1 MNITFANINNALKTH
16 YGPAAAN
23 QVNTEASPIVSA
35 VKTRTVG
42 GEDYKFA
49 APFGVN
55 GGAAFLASDE
65 SLPDAGGQKY
75 VRFTG
80 KLCNLYGV
88 VQFTD
93 KAMRAASGADA
104 FFNVAKQE
112 FESLVSDLKIQ
123 LGRSIYG
130 EKTGKLCTVKAA
142 VSSASTSIKVDSIDK
157 LVEGQIIDINSGG
170 SSNTVINGS
179 TILRITS
186 INTEADGSGYYTVT
200 LSGSV
205 SSASV
210 GDIVTIRGAY
220 NNEMDG
226 LNSLFGA
233 SEIYG
238 VATASNQYL
247 LPSSLTCESNSGID
261 DEKIFKMLVK
271 LSDRAGA
278 ETDMIVCGS
287 DAYLAYA
294 EYLKGINKRIESN
307 MELKGGWKG
316 IGFNFNGRDIRMV
329 MDRFCDKDTMMF
341 LETKKMTMYQMGDFE
356 WMDYGDGSVI
366 QRLDKKPIYQA
377 AMSRY
382 CQLVCE
388 HPGGL
393 GRITNCSGS

>member
-1 MNITFANINNALKTH
+1 MVNITTIDSALKTH
-16 YGPAAAN
+16 WGPATAN
-23 QVNTEASPIVSA
+23 QVNMEASPILPA
-35 VKTRTVG
+35 VKTRLVG
-42 GEDYKFA
+42 GVDFKFSS
-49 APFGVN
+49 PFGVN
-55 GGAAFLASDE
+55 GGAAFSGSDE
-65 SLPDAGGQKY
+65 KLPETGGQKY
-75 VRFTG
+75 VQFTG
-80 KLCNLYGV
+80 KLCNLFGV
-88 VQFTD
+88 VNFTD
-93 KAMRAASGADA
+93 RAMKASRMDA

-112 FESLVSDLKIQ
+112 FESLVTDLKMQ
-123 LGRSIYG
+123 LGRSVYG
-130 EKTGKLCTVKAA
+130 KKTGELCVIKTAISA
-142 VSSASTSIKVDSIDK
+142 ASTTISVDSIDK

-170 SSNTVINGS
+170 SSNTVRNGT
-179 TILRITS
+179 TILRIIS
-186 INTEADGSGYYTVT
+186 INPTADSSGYYTVT
-200 LSGSV
+200 LSGSI

-233 SEIYG
+233 STIYG
-238 VATASNQYL
+238 VATATNQYL
-247 LPSSLTCESNSGID
+247 LPTSTACAQNSGID

-307 MELKGGWKG
+307 MQLKGGWKG
-316 IGFNFNGRDIRMV
+316 IGFNFNGRDIPMI

-341 LETKKMTMYQMGDFE
+341 LETKKMTMYQMGDFD
-356 WMDYGDGSVI
+356 WIQYKDGSVI
-366 QRLDKKPIYQA
+366 DRVSGTAIFQA

>member
-1 MNITFANINNALKTH
+1 MTDITFANINNALKTH

-23 QVNTEASPIVSA
+23 QVNVEASPITSA

-42 GEDYKFA
+42 GEDFKVA

-55 GGAAFLASDE
+55 GGAAFLGSDAN
-65 SLPDAGGQKY
+65 LPEAGGQKY

-80 KLCNLYGV
+80 KLCNLFGV
-88 VQFTD
+88 VNFTD
-93 KAMRAASGADA
+93 KAMQASSMDS

-112 FESLVSDLKIQ
+112 FESLVSDLKMQ

-130 EKTGKLCTVKAA
+130 KKTGELCVVKAA
-142 VSSASTSIKVDSIDK
+142 VSTASTSITVDSIDK

-170 SSNTVINGS
+170 SSNTVRNGA
-179 TILRITS
+179 TILRIVS
-186 INTEADGSGYYTVT
+186 INPTVTSDGYYTVT
-200 LSGSV
+200 LSGSI

-233 SEIYG
+233 STIYG
-238 VATASNQYL
+238 VATATNQYL
-247 LPSSLTCESNSGID
+247 LPTSTACAQNSGID
-261 DEKIFKMLVK
+261 DEKIFKMLVR

-307 MELKGGWKG
+307 MQLKGGWKG
-316 IGFNFNGRDIRMV
+316 IGFNFNGRDIPMV

-341 LETKKMTMYQMGDFE
+341 LETDKMTMYQMGDFD
-356 WMDYGDGSVI
+356 WMKYGDGSVI
-366 QRLDKKPIYQA
+366 QRLDSKPIYQA
-377 AMSRY
+377 AMRRY
-382 CQLVCE
+382 CQLICE